1 MSNQRAEEFL
11 DLYRRL
17 ENASERLMGTDS
29 RSSSIMKLARHRDF
43 GKYRDELDYARQV
56 RNLLTHE
63 AKLNGQYGVVPSD
76 NLLTFMEKL
85 VNRLENPPVVSH
97 VMTPVDHLVTVKA
110 GQKVLALME
119 EMEGR
124 GISHVPLLKNGRV
137 QGVFSTETV
146 FCWNL
151 HQNPPFTADTTIEEL
166 AEYLPLS
173 AHHRHGYAF
182 VPPFLPLSDARNL
195 VDKAYNRNCKMK
207 LLLITHNGQENGNL
221 LGVVSPYD
229 LLEKE

>member
-11 DLYRRL
+11 DYYRRL
-17 ENASERLMGTDS
+17 ETAAERVMGTDS
-29 RSSSIMKLARHRDF
+29 RSSSILKLSRHRDF
-43 GKYRDELDYARQV
+43 SKYRDELDYARQV

-76 NLLTFMEKL
+76 NLLRFMEKT
-85 VNRLENPPVVSH
+85 VNRLENPPVVSQI
-97 VMTPVDHLVTVKA
+97 MTSADRLVTVKG
-110 GQKVLALME
+110 GQKVLPLME

-124 GISHVPLLKNGRV
+124 GVSHVPLLKNGRV

-146 FCWNL
+146 FHWIL
-151 HQNPPFTADTTIEEL
+151 DQNPPFTLDTTIEEL
-166 AEYLPLS
+166 ANYLPLS

-182 VPPFLPLSDARNL
+182 VPPSLLLSDARDL
-195 VDKAYNRNCKMK
+195 VDKAYNRNCKIK
-207 LLLITHNGQENGNL
+207 LLLVTHNGKPDGNL

>member
-1 MSNQRAEEFL
+1 MNNQRAEEFL

-17 ENASERLMGTDS
+17 ETAAERVTGTDS
-29 RSSSIMKLARHRDF
+29 RSSSVMKLARHRDF
-43 GKYRDELDYARQV
+43 SKYRDELDYARQV

-76 NLLTFMEKL
+76 NLLRFMEKM
-85 VNRLENPPVVSH
+85 VNRLENPPTVMH
-97 VMTPVDHLVTVKA
+97 VMTPVDRLVAVKA
-110 GQKVLALME
+110 GQKVLPLME

-124 GISHVPLLKNGRV
+124 GLSHVPLLKNGRV

-173 AHHRHGYAF
+173 AHHRHGYTFA
-182 VPPFLPLSDARNL
+182 PPTLPLNQAREM
-195 VDKAYNRNCKMK
+195 VDKAYNRSCKIK
-207 LLLITHNGQENGNL
+207 LLLITHNGKPDGNL